1 MSTTTNLTVGNTY
14 RVASTRKGKFTGKL
28 ISADDTWATLEI
40 TKGKAD
46 AMLPYN
52 VREKGEEVT
61 VRRVF
66 CVFAEV
72 QA

>member
-1 MSTTTNLTVGNTY
+1 MTDLIRGHIY
-14 RVASTRKGKFTGKL
+14 KVASTRKGKFTGML
-28 ISADDTWATLEI
+28 TYADDTWATFEI

-61 VRRVF
+61 VRREWCTFTPVEGD
-66 CVFAEV
+66 A
-72 QA
+72 A